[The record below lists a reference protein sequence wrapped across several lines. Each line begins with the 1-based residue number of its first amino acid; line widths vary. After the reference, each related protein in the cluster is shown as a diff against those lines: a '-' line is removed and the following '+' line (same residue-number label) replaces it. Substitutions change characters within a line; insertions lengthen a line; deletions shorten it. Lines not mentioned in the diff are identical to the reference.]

1 MSNAFSLSASLA
13 ALLLVATGTACA
25 AAVETAVEK
34 KTGDMPASVEK
45 VIGEAAAEGLPVQG
59 LKAKAAEGMAKRVSP
74 ESLACACR
82 ARLEALRK
90 AHELVGPDAAHRILV
105 ESIGRCL
112 ESGLDPKIV
121 REIVD
126 LAATQSIPPGRLAG
140 VIDAGEDAWLSGL
153 GAEEVRDLMKE
164 LIRRGASRRECHL
177 AVERAGQL
185 KGEGNQGESLKQR
198 LWGKCPSPGCPESSR
213 GDHKGNGHPGGGGGC
228 GGPGPARGCSDGSGQ
243 P

>member
-1 MSNAFSLSASLA
+1 MNPAIHLSLVLAVLVVPAPAWAASD
-13 ALLLVATGTACA
+13 TAPIRA
-25 AAVETAVEK
+25 PSGPLPVAVEQVMA
-34 KTGDMPASVEK
+34 
-45 VIGEAAAEGLPVQG
+45 EAAREGLPVQG
-59 LKAKAAEGMAKRVSP
+59 LQAKAAEGMAKRVSP
-74 ESLACACR
+74 DALACACR

-213 GDHKGNGHPGGGGGC
+213 GDHKGNGHQGGGGGC
-228 GGPGPARGCSDGSGQ
+228 GGPGPGRGCPDGAGE